1 MKSYKQLLSEVVTS
15 AISGGKGG
23 PSLGPATDGDF
34 GSIRGLG
41 INTGDSITAN
51 LPGDKSN
58 RPTGK
63 GKDKVRDDVIASI
76 EAGKKNGFIEED
88 ENGKLSYRGT
98 DGKLHNSPYAALE
111 ASTSFTKNVFLA
123 TGLDA
128 EISQKGAET
137 ISRMLKSGVIAY
149 NHKKGKV
156 YFYGE
161 EIGSFDAK
169 SEESMKN
176 TSAALPVFVSKNI
189 MRKMVQQIQRETK
202 KKIVRKKKNTVK
214 SYSEV
219 IKRINSLIKIVD
231 SFSSTDRNQLLT
243 HFISGMEWEMSSALA
258 GAGGAGPQLP
268 MPAYP
273 PSSQDADDT
282 LDFPRPDRDDKDKKK
297 KKKKPPRPDPPDQP
311 RDWKPWFE
319 DFEEW
324 YRRFRHRNRRIP
336 GLWNPEV
343 DGPAPWE
350 PPLVIPPPPGGLKL
364 LFPGGGGGGG
374 GGGFGGAPWGSR
386 PFLRRPFWS
395 SLDPTPDSTP
405 LGMNSTDVVKNFYK
419 EVENTISSIKI
430 AQQSSQQESNP
441 PQQQQQQSG
450 PTKLDPPTP
459 SLRGIDDWYEE
470 NPDGPRPGARP
481 EFTDE
486 PGPEF
491 PPTLILPD
499 GRKIP
504 WDHPQYEYWLDIL
517 EGLGGVLGF
526 PPLKPRPPH
535 NPDDPNWE
543 KDNNDRLRRFK
554 DLFDRLPEEL
564 RRKIIACAAN
574 PFCNMRNL
582 INKNPALRGLL
593 WLLREYGPDL
603 RDHPT
608 YGDYWEDI
616 LDLFPILDELAP
628 GVQQSQQQGSSM
640 LDALQKLIGS
650 DVESDSPAQTAG

>member
-1 MKSYKQLLSEVVTS
+1 MKTYKQLLSEVVTS

-189 MRKMVQQIQRETK
+189 MRKMVQQIQKETK
-202 KKIVRKKKNTVK
+202 EKIVRKKKNTVK

-441 PQQQQQQSG
+441 PQQQQQG
-450 PTKLDPPTP
+450 NPPEKLPP
-459 SLRGIDDWYEE
+459 GE
-470 NPDGPRPGARP
+470 GPRPETPKLGPNETYQDHP
-481 EFTDE
+481 EFVEDWFE
-486 PGPEF
+486 RYRE
-491 PPTLILPD
+491 LLDRI
-499 GRKIP
+499 
-504 WDHPQYEYWLDIL
+504 QDIL
-517 EGLGGVLGF
+517 RRYRNGEFGDVDFKGL
-526 PPLKPRPPH
+526 LKKYLKWKI
-535 NPDDPNWE
+535 NPFYKNHE
-543 KDNNDRLRRFK
+543 FY
-554 DLFDRLPEEL
+554 EEL
-564 RRKIIACAAN
+564 
-574 PFCNMRNL
+574 
-582 INKNPALRGLL
+582 INDYPDV
-593 WLLREYGPDL
+593 LRELLEWLRQNGPDL
-603 RDHPT
+603 GLNPHDLSPPPELPPNPPDSWPGSREEWERYRDAITSP
-608 YGDYWEDI
+608 YPGLPPEVSPRYI
-616 LDLFPILDELAP
+616 KDLWRVITDEEVRERFPINNP
-628 GVQQSQQQGSSM
+628 
-640 LDALQKLIGS
+640 
-650 DVESDSPAQTAG
+650 PAQTAG